1 MDEEARI
8 EAVAVPKM
16 VAVDFD
22 RKARRSE
29 VEVEVEVELPV
40 VDVVDDVLDGDVGV
54 L

>member
-29 VEVEVEVELPV
+29 VEVEVELPV